1 LEGIFLRNVFPVV
14 KTYLDDYLE
23 QMAEGFNQ
31 KRSCCAM
38 LEFLEI
44 AETVNAEGN
53 RFVLPEHPF

>member
-1 LEGIFLRNVFPVV
+1 MRNVFPVV
-14 KTYLDDYLE
+14 KKYLDDYLE